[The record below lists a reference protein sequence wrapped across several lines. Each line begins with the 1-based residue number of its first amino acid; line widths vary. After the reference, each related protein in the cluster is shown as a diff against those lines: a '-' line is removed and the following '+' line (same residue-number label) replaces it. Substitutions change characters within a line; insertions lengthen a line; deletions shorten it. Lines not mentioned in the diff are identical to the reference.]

1 MKIFKVLSL
10 MMALFVTTLHAE
22 SKGNGRILGTWNF
35 SAPTAPQPYDSG
47 TLTLKEVDKKLVGEF
62 SIEGHALSIYKVQF
76 EGDILS
82 LSFLV
87 ENTTVFLKLTLKDGL
102 MEGTTQT
109 SEGPITVK
117 LKPAKPA

>member
-1 MKIFKVLSL
+1 MKIFKVLFL
-10 MMALFVTTLHAE
+10 MMTLFVTTLHAE
-22 SKGNGRILGTWNF
+22 SKGNGRIIGSWNF

-47 TLTLKEVDKKLVGEF
+47 TLTIKEVDKKLVGEF
-62 SIEGHALSIYKVQF
+62 TIQGNSLSIYKVQF

-87 ENTTVFLKLTLKDGL
+87 ENTTIFLKLTLKDGL

-117 LKPAKPA
+117 LKPAKSV

>member
-1 MKIFKVLSL
+1 MKIFNVLIL
-10 MMALFVTTLHAE
+10 IMVLFVTTLHAE
-22 SKGNGRILGTWNF
+22 SKGNGKILGTWSF

-47 TLTLKEVDKKLVGEF
+47 TLTIKEVDKKLVGEF
-62 SIEGHALSIYKVQF
+62 SIDGHALSIYKVQF

-87 ENTTVFLKLTLKDGL
+87 ENTTIFLKLTLKDGL
-102 MEGTTQT
+102 MEGSTQT

-117 LKPAKPA
+117 LKPAKSA